1 MAVTIDSAGRIV
13 VPKKMRDLYDFHPG
27 RQLDI
32 VAEKG
37 GVFIRAAGSRSSL
50 VRKDGV
56 LVYHGGGGG
65 AEIDIVEFI
74 AEQRSIPGS
83 VPLTENG

>member
-1 MAVTIDSAGRIV
+1 
-13 VPKKMRDLYDFHPG
+13 MRDLYDFHPG
-27 RQLDI
+27 TQLDI

-37 GVFIRAAGSRSSL
+37 GVFISAAGSRSSL

-56 LVYHGGGGG
+56 LVYHGGEGG

-74 AEQRSIPGS
+74 AAQRSTPGS
-83 VPLTENG
+83 VPLTDNG

>member
-1 MAVTIDSAGRIV
+1 MAITIDSAGRIV

-27 RQLDI
+27 TQLDI

-37 GVFIRAAGSRSSL
+37 GIFISAVGSRSSL

-56 LVYHGGGGG
+56 LVYHGG
-65 AEIDIVEFI
+65 EETQLDIVAFI
-74 AEQRSIPGS
+74 DAQRNNRGPRSID
-83 VPLTENG
+83 

>member
-1 MAVTIDSAGRIV
+1 MQCHFAMAVTIDSAGRIV

-27 RQLDI
+27 TQLDI

-37 GVFIRAAGSRSSL
+37 GVFISAAGSRSSL

-56 LVYHGGGGG
+56 LVYHGG
-65 AEIDIVEFI
+65 AAQHPRI
-74 AEQRSIPGS
+74 RSID
-83 VPLTENG
+83 